1 MFFISF
7 FYVITAY
14 TAKKGGFSMGIY
26 KVIKIKLPK
35 LLQNKKLVAVKGAV
49 FKKKNRTK
57 NKKKNIKRYKK
68 APALKKR
75 YKKHKKTLKKGNIS
89 FKYVAILLF
98 FVLILI
104 KCVTM
109 FSAEEEQQQSQNT
122 TLVTETKQNFF
133 IHDSLP

>member
-1 MFFISF
+1 
-7 FYVITAY
+7 
-14 TAKKGGFSMGIY
+14 MGIY

-35 LLQNKKLVAVKGAV
+35 LLQNKKLAAVKGTV
-49 FKKKNRTK
+49 F
-57 NKKKNIKRYKK
+57 KKKNIKRYKK

-75 YKKHKKTLKKGNIS
+75 YKKHKKALKKGNIS
-89 FKYVAILLF
+89 FKYVIIILF